1 MRKKFGEMHNEMQQ
15 YKHNIEGLNSQVTK
29 LKDENLKLTTDIKV
43 IRSEHTGMLHTVR
56 KLEEKNQHLVT
67 ENLTLKDILY
77 ERKARGFQN
86 QIELGKEQSQNESQ
100 ELKRE
105 NESLNQI
112 NSKMDGT
119 KDEFV
124 FSSQLNK
131 NMDSLNQRGRPP
143 ASQQSLPI

>member
-1 MRKKFGEMHNEMQQ
+1 MQQ

-29 LKDENLKLTTDIKV
+29 LKDENLKLSTDIKV

-77 ERKARGFQN
+77 ERKARGFEN
-86 QIELGKEQSQNESQ
+86 QIELGKMQSQNESQ
-100 ELKRE
+100 EFKRE
-105 NESLNQI
+105 NESLNQM
-112 NSKMDGT
+112 NSKMDGA
-119 KDEFV
+119 KEEFV

-131 NMDSLNQRGRPP
+131 NTESLN
-143 ASQQSLPI
+143 

>member
-77 ERKARGFQN
+77 ERKARGFEN
-86 QIELGKEQSQNESQ
+86 QIELGKLQSHNESQ
-100 ELKRE
+100 EFKRE

-112 NSKMDGT
+112 NSKVDGT

-143 ASQQSLPI
+143 VSQQSLPI